1 MASRENTNNAARLRD
16 VAPCGIRAMREAAQ
30 SERGFTLMETLI
42 VVAITVVLLGVAFAG
57 IFQAWLSMQQLELD
71 ATAKE
76 IYMAAQNHLSLAES
90 QGLVDTLKKKSEA
103 SLGTKETAGAT
114 SDDAVYYFVYNPS
127 VSASDVNNPDMKAS
141 ALNLMLPFGSIDE
154 TVRAGGSYVIR
165 YQPSTGTVL
174 DVFFVKPSEGY
185 QGFTAS
191 DYAGLLAVRGDDHR
205 ADRQHFGSKDKI
217 IGYYGGEDEKA
228 SPLKLKAP
236 TLQVVNGDTLYVKA
250 TNPKYNTTLISEYN
264 SKNAKTDKLKL
275 RIVVEGK
282 DSGAAMWFDKEI
294 PAAVTS
300 DNDFTVVLDDVTSS
314 EGRFYQVAQNRPAAC
329 KKADTG
335 PFVPGEDLRI
345 YAFVTST
352 GRAIVAKSAV
362 SMTNSL
368 FASAVSVIPKSD
380 GSAGSADMGTAS
392 AAEPAAPAGFVE
404 TAGLANATASNV
416 YNAGIVS
423 FRHLA
428 NLSGEVSHFN
438 YKVNKDASGKVL
450 GLDPIN
456 AEYSSVTAKQTTD
469 LAWGDFKGSAATH
482 DGVRIWKDGA
492 MSSKQG
498 TFLPVAA
505 NYVLNY
511 NGEGHAVNGLAV
523 NADGPAGMFAALNVS
538 GSSVDDLELVDFS
551 VTSTAG
557 DAGALAGHVGAGVTV
572 TNVLARESLTNAFD
586 TWQIAGATTAGGLVG
601 RLSGGTVKQSAA
613 AVYVRATGASG
624 AAGGLVGMAQESA
637 AISNSYAGGHTIGG
651 TYLST
656 QTLPGRINVLSDA
669 GPAGGLVGSFAG
681 AAATNCYSTCSVRGA
696 AGSGGLLGAA
706 NGGSVSNSYCVGAV
720 SGGGKGNFVGLL
732 SGTSLSNCRCLET
745 VNQHLATGADGGV
758 STFDVT
764 TESYQTLVLGA
775 GSAIPYDRSLVQSY
789 GATLTQSYQ
798 ERFPFMTIA
807 ELAGTST
814 FAGTFKTHLTTHY
827 GDWPAV
833 ETPVPNSK

>member
-1 MASRENTNNAARLRD
+1 MNDGKTTLKTAGAPSAHRFRAGAAPVGGQAERRD
-16 VAPCGIRAMREAAQ
+16 A
-30 SERGFTLMETLI
+30 GFTLMEVLI
-42 VVAITVVLLGVAFAG
+42 ALGILTVLLAVVFVNV
-57 IFQAWLSMQQLELD
+57 IQVWKNLQQMELD

-76 IYMAAQNHLSLAES
+76 LYEAAQNHLALAES
-90 QGLVDTLKKKSEA
+90 QGLLEEGNGI
-103 SLGTKETAGAT
+103 SLGANENGSADARQ
-114 SDDAVYYFVYNPS
+114 DDVYYFVYAPG
-127 VSASDVNNPDMKAS
+127 VVASSPNNPDNKSS

-154 TVRAGGSYVIR
+154 TVRTGGSYVIR
-165 YQPSTGTVL
+165 YQPSTSTVI
-174 DVFFVKPSEGY
+174 DVFFAKPGDNGVSFSAADEQTLVNSY
-185 QGFTAS
+185 
-191 DYAGLLAVRGDDHR
+191 RGDEN
-205 ADRQHFGSKDKI
+205 KDARKDYNHEGKI
-217 IGYYGGEDEKA
+217 IGYYGGDDLGESA
-228 SPLKLKAP
+228 VKLAAP
-236 TLQVVNGDTLYVKA
+236 TLQVINGDTLTVKA
-250 TNPKYNTTLISEYN
+250 TSPTSNNAALTKYN
-264 SKNAKTDKLKL
+264 NAYGKTDKLML
-275 RIVVEGK
+275 CVMVEGK
-282 DSGAAMWFDKEI
+282 SSNAAMWFEKEI
-294 PAAVTS
+294 AANATS
-300 DNDFTVVLDDVTSS
+300 ANEFSVVLDDVTTQD
-314 EGRFYQVAQNRPAAC
+314 GRFYQVAQNRPA
-329 KKADTG
+329 KYVKAG
-335 PFVPGEDLRI
+335 ANPFIPGEDLSI
-345 YAFVTST
+345 YAWVTST
-352 GRAIVAKSAV
+352 GRAIVAKSAATT
-362 SMTNSL
+362 TNSL
-368 FASAVSVIPKSD
+368 FASSVALTSGSD
-380 GSAGSADMGTAS
+380 DQSAGQAQ
-392 AAEPAAPAGFVE
+392 APASGTSAFLE
-404 TAGLANATASNV
+404 TAGVTAATASKDYTAN
-416 YNAGIVS
+416 IVS

-456 AEYSSVTAKQTTD
+456 TEYSSVTAKQTTD
-469 LAWGDFKGSAATH
+469 LTWGDFKGSATTH

-492 MSSKQG
+492 VSSKQG
-498 TFLPVAA
+498 TFMPVAA

-511 NGEGHAVNGLAV
+511 SGEGHAVNGLVA

-572 TNVLARESLTNAFD
+572 TNVLARESLTNALD

-601 RLSGGTVKQSAA
+601 RLSGGTVNQSAA

-656 QTLPGRINVLSDA
+656 QTLPGRINVLADA

-758 STFDVT
+758 STFDVS
-764 TESYQTLVLGA
+764 TESYQTLVVGA